1 MDINNEKINN
11 IELDNEWN
19 ESEINFCDVSMVS
32 KINSYD
38 NNNEQS
44 NIIDN
49 NILFKSENLDFNNAL
64 INKDFNKEE
73 NNDKKIKEEKINNQN
88 KKSSF
93 ISNSSNNSFTKSNK
107 NKIKDIDDINLLKK
121 EKEKLEEKLKREQNI
136 NKDKSY
142 YIEI

>member
-1 MDINNEKINN
+1 M
-11 IELDNEWN
+11 DNEWN

-64 INKDFNKEE
+64 INKEFNKQE
-73 NNDKKIKEEKINNQN
+73 NNDKKIRGEKINNQN
-88 KKSSF
+88 
-93 ISNSSNNSFTKSNK
+93 
-107 NKIKDIDDINLLKK
+107 
-121 EKEKLEEKLKREQNI
+121 
-136 NKDKSY
+136 
-142 YIEI
+142 